1 MVIVVGMGRTETG
14 IGIIGMGKTKTGGT
28 GKTRIGTG
36 IGIGKVEAGKM
47 MENRIGTEGAVVE
60 IRTRTVT
67 RIKTGKAGGGER
79 KGKEK
84 AREKNMVTGK
94 GT

>member
-28 GKTRIGTG
+28 GKTR